1 MGFLKKLKDLGGAPS
16 KELLQNGVLGR
27 GVIIGVEATRVA
39 TGPEG
44 FEKRVCVVTLEIAL
58 DNTPVY
64 QASVRHAFSPLDMAQ
79 LVPGQSVVAV
89 RVNPADPQEVAL
101 DLATLPPTVTV
112 TGEGASAADVLA
124 KGTPVRAVIVQT
136 NPLGMKNQAG
146 VDVHA
151 FVLTVLAEGQ
161 VPRQVQVGNPVPPE
175 AIPLLYPGCNVPA
188 KVLPEEPEGV
198 VIDWAAALAEFTK

>member
-1 MGFLKKLKDLGGAPS
+1 MQSIGDAVRSLVDIGGGELGAAHVEVFAVRIVIETGIEQRGDRVLFTTSPRLVPGHRRTIFRYVARMGFLKKLKDLGGAPS

-27 GVIIGVEATRVA
+27 GVIVGVEATRVA

-89 RVNPADPQEVAL
+89 RVNPEDPQESHSISPRRLLRSRSRAKARAQPMCSRG
-101 DLATLPPTVTV
+101 DLRFAP
-112 TGEGASAADVLA
+112 
-124 KGTPVRAVIVQT
+124 
-136 NPLGMKNQAG
+136 
-146 VDVHA
+146 
-151 FVLTVLAEGQ
+151 
-161 VPRQVQVGNPVPPE
+161 
-175 AIPLLYPGCNVPA
+175 
-188 KVLPEEPEGV
+188 
-198 VIDWAAALAEFTK
+198 